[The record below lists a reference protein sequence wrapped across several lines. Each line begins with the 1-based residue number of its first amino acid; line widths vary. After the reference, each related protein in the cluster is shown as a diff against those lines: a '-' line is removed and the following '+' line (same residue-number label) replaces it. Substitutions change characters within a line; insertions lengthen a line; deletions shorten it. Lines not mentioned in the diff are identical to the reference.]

1 MKGIYSSMN
10 YSYGYFYEG
19 QMRFLYYLLLEFL
32 KKTSSGILF
41 SSLCEIDD
49 LNCENMKKEVN
60 ETCF

>member
-1 MKGIYSSMN
+1 MN
-10 YSYGYFYEG
+10 YSCGYFYEG

-32 KKTSSGILF
+32 KETSSGILF